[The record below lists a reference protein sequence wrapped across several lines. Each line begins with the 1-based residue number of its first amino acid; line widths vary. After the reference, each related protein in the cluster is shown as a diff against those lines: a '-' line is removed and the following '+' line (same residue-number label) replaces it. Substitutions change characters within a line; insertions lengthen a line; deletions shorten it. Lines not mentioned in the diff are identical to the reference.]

1 MHSVFS
7 ITYVTFLHLFLNK
20 TLLFYVFS
28 YLVVCGA
35 INEEK
40 REIDRFIQLNSKIQK
55 IKQIKS
61 IYSNPEVLLAILS
74 EEPICQ
80 IR

>member
-1 MHSVFS
+1 M
-7 ITYVTFLHLFLNK
+7 
-20 TLLFYVFS
+20 LFYVFS

-55 IKQIKS
+55 IKQIKE
-61 IYSNPEVLLAILS
+61 IYSNSEILKAILS
-74 EEPICQ
+74 EDQ
-80 IR
+80 IY